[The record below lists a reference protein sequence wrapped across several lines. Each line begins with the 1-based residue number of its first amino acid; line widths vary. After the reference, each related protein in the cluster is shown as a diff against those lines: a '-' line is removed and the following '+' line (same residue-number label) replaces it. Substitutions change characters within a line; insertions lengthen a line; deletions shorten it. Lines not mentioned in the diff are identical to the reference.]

1 MSANKVWVRVC
12 PLDALPEDRAINVH
26 VNNQRLV
33 IARCGERAHIVQGY
47 CTHMLYAL
55 KDSAVKDCM
64 ITCKLH
70 GSQFDLRDGS
80 VQSWVTPLT
89 EDIRLRKAL
98 RVYETEVRDGVVYLA
113 WNAESAEKVR
123 VRLS

>member
-1 MSANKVWVRVC
+1 MSTNKVWVRVC
-12 PLDALPEDRAINVH
+12 PLEAVPTGRAINVH
-26 VNNQRLV
+26 INNQRCI
-33 IARCGERAHIVQGY
+33 IARCGDQAYIAQGY

-55 KDSAVKDCM
+55 RDSAVKDCL
-64 ITCKLH
+64 ITCSLH

-89 EDIRLRKAL
+89 DEIRQRKAL
-98 RVYETEVRDGVVYLA
+98 RVYETEVRDGVVYVA

-123 VRLS
+123 VRL

>member
-12 PLDALPEDRAINVH
+12 RLDALPEGHAINVH

-33 IARCGERAHIVQGY
+33 IARCGDRARIVQGY

-55 KDSAVKDCM
+55 KDSAVKDCA

-70 GSQFDLRDGS
+70 GSQFDLSDGS
-80 VQSWVTPLT
+80 VLSWVTPLT
-89 EDIRLRKAL
+89 DDIRARKAL

>member
-1 MSANKVWVRVC
+1 MSASKIWVRVC
-12 PLDALPEDRAINVH
+12 DLSDLPADRAVNVH
-26 VNNQRLV
+26 INNQRLV
-33 IARCGERAHIVQGY
+33 IARCGEGAHIVQGY

-55 KDSAVKDCM
+55 KDAEVSNCL
-64 ITCKLH
+64 ITCSLH

-80 VQSWVTPLT
+80 VQSWATPLT
-89 EDIRLRKAL
+89 EDIKQRKAL
-98 RVYETEVRDGVVYLA
+98 RVYETEVRDGALYLA

>member
-1 MSANKVWVRVC
+1 MPANKVWVRVC
-12 PLDALPEDRAINVH
+12 SLADLPEDRAVNVH
-26 VNNQRLV
+26 INNQRLV
-33 IARCGERAHIVQGY
+33 IARCGDQAHIVQGY

-70 GSQFDLRDGS
+70 GSQFDLQDGS
-80 VQSWVTPLT
+80 VQSWVTPMT
-89 EDIRLRKAL
+89 EEIRTRKAL
-98 RVYETEVRDGVVYLA
+98 RTYPTEVRDGVIYVA

-123 VRLS
+123 VRL

>member
-12 PLDALPEDRAINVH
+12 QLADLPVGRAVNVH
-26 VNNQRLV
+26 INNQRLV
-33 IARCGERAHIVQGY
+33 IARCGESAHIVQGY

-55 KDSAVKDCM
+55 KDSAVKDCV
-64 ITCKLH
+64 ITCSLH

-80 VQSWVTPLT
+80 VQHWVTPLT
-89 EDIRLRKAL
+89 DDIRERKAL
-98 RVYETEVRDGVVYLA
+98 RVYETEVRDGVVYVA

-123 VRLS
+123 VRLA

>member
-1 MSANKVWVRVC
+1 MSSNKVWVRVC
-12 PLDALPEDRAINVH
+12 DLSDLPADRAVNVH

-33 IARCGERAHIVQGY
+33 IARCGESAHVLQGY

-55 KDSAVKDCM
+55 KDAEVSNCL
-64 ITCKLH
+64 ITCNLH

-80 VQSWVTPLT
+80 VQSWATTLT
-89 EDIRLRKAL
+89 DEIKQRKAL
-98 RVYETEVRDGVVYLA
+98 RVYETEVRGGVVYLA
-113 WNAESAEKVR
+113 WQAESAEKVR